1 MKNTTLGKIGSAVTG
16 LAVLSFAISMIFGLF
31 LNWIFVSCLSSIF
44 IAIGFI
50 PFMAALNENN
60 DKQNKSCGVV
70 AMCFASIYAV
80 LVFIV
85 YYAECTTVHMNTGLS
100 EEVLSI
106 ISYGNTG
113 SLFFNYDLLGYAF
126 MALSTFFTGL
136 NIKAVDKKSKCLKIL
151 LMVHGI
157 FFVSCFFVPMFPVF
171 TSGTDDIFGTILLE
185 VWCIYFLPICILGY
199 KCFSDKK
206 LEK

>member
-1 MKNTTLGKIGSAVTG
+1 MKNIVLGKIGSAVTG
-16 LAVLSFAISMIFGLF
+16 LSVLSFAISMIFGLF
-31 LNWIFVSCLSSIF
+31 QNTIFASCLSSIF

-50 PFMAALNENN
+50 PFMAALNAGSDKEN
-60 DKQNKSCGVV
+60 KACGTV

-85 YYAECTTVHMNTGLS
+85 YYSECTTVRMNTDLS
-100 EEVLSI
+100 KEALSI
-106 ISYGNTG
+106 ISYGHLG

-136 NIKAVDKKSKCLKIL
+136 NIKASDKKSKWLKAL
-151 LMVHGI
+151 LMIHGI
-157 FFVSCFFVPMFPVF
+157 FFISCLFVPMFPVF
-171 TSGTDDIFGTILLE
+171 TSGTDSLIGTILLE

-199 KCFSDKK
+199 KYFSDK
-206 LEK
+206 

>member
-1 MKNTTLGKIGSAVTG
+1 MKNTTFGKIGSAVTG
-16 LAVLSFAISMIFGLF
+16 LAVLAFAISMIFGLF
-31 LNWIFVSCLSSIF
+31 LNTIFASCLSSIF

-60 DKQNKSCGVV
+60 DKENKSCGVV

-85 YYAECTTVHMNTGLS
+85 YYAECTTVHMNTDLS

-151 LMVHGI
+151 LMIHGI

-185 VWCIYFLPICILGY
+185 VWCIYFLPICVLGY

-206 LEK
+206 FGK

>member
-1 MKNTTLGKIGSAVTG
+1 MKNTTFGKIGSAVTG
-16 LAVLSFAISMIFGLF
+16 LAVLAFAISMIFGLF
-31 LNWIFVSCLSSIF
+31 LNTIFASCLSSIF

-60 DKQNKSCGVV
+60 DKENKSCGVV

-151 LMVHGI
+151 LMIHGI

-185 VWCIYFLPICILGY
+185 VWCIYFLPICVLGY

-206 LEK
+206 FGK